1 MQSLVGPVQVTEKKV
16 TVVFKSSNAAKA
28 NMFRRAILSEIET
41 YAIDIVTIYHNTS
54 ALEDEKLALILGQIV
69 IDNSK
74 YNKGDNYTFHID
86 WEANNDFRSITTND
100 IPQLPFMYV
109 TPITVLPPQGHI
121 IADVTVKRGNGRI
134 HCKWRAISTCAMKE
148 QPAEAGGDGFLFTFY
163 TIGMLDGPTIVR
175 EGLAKMDQAML
186 YQPKTIFSR
195 PVLDDESYTS
205 LPNYLS
211 SLKL

>member
-1 MQSLVGPVQVTEKKV
+1 MQSLVGPVQITDKKV

-28 NMFRRAILSEIET
+28 NMFRRAMLSEIET
-41 YAIDIVTIYHNTS
+41 YTIDIVTIYHNTS

-69 IDNSK
+69 IDNNK

-86 WEANNDFRSITTND
+86 WEAKDDFREITTD
-100 IPQLPFMYV
+100 DLPQLPFMYN
-109 TPITVLPPQGHI
+109 TRITILPPRGQI
-121 IADVTVKRGNGRI
+121 VADVTVKRGTGRI
-134 HCKWRAISTCAMKE
+134 HCKWRPISTCAMKE
-148 QPAEAGGDGFLFTFY
+148 HPEGFLFTFF
-163 TIGMLDGPTIVR
+163 TIGMLDGATIVR

-195 PVLDDESYTS
+195 PVLDDENYTT

-211 SLKL
+211 SLRT